1 MVIYMVYYMVM
12 IMVNI
17 HEAKAK
23 LSSLIEKAEK
33 GERVVLCRRNVPV
46 AEIRPLPEAR
56 RRPRPVGLAKK
67 ELGEFTVPA
76 EFFEPLP
83 DDVLEGFER

>member
-1 MVIYMVYYMVM
+1 M

-17 HEAKAK
+17 HQAKAE
-23 LSSLIEKAEK
+23 LSSLLEKAAR

-56 RRPRPVGLAKK
+56 RKPRPVGLAKK
-67 ELGEFTVPA
+67 RWGEFTVP
-76 EFFEPLP
+76 ETFFEPLP
-83 DDVLEGFER
+83 EDVLEGFEGG

>member
-1 MVIYMVYYMVM
+1 M

-17 HEAKAK
+17 HQAKAQ
-23 LSSLIEKAEK
+23 LSSLLEKAAR

-56 RRPRPVGLAKK
+56 RRPRPVGLARMQW
-67 ELGEFTVPA
+67 GEFTVPE

-83 DDVLEGFER
+83 RDVLEGFEGGGG

>member
-1 MVIYMVYYMVM
+1 M

-17 HEAKAK
+17 HQAKAE
-23 LSSLIEKAEK
+23 LSSLLEKAAR

-56 RRPRPVGLAKK
+56 RRPRPLGLARKQWG
-67 ELGEFTVPA
+67 ELMVPE

-83 DDVLEGFER
+83 EEVLEGFEGG